1 LRGRSPKHA
10 RPGGAVLDR
19 RVEAVDS
26 ILIDTSVWVDF
37 YRGSPRAAG
46 VAGLLEDD
54 RVLMH
59 PWIAGE
65 LALGSLGRRRD
76 RVLADL
82 KLLPAARVVSD
93 DETME
98 FIEAHRLYSRGIG
111 WVDAQL
117 LGSALL
123 SDARFWTFDKPAAR
137 AAEALGLL
145 SDP

>member
-1 LRGRSPKHA
+1 M
-10 RPGGAVLDR
+10 
-19 RVEAVDS
+19 

-46 VAGLLEDD
+46 VASLLEEDQ
-54 RVLMH
+54 VLIH

-65 LALGSLGRRRD
+65 LALGHLGRRRD

-82 KLLPAARVVSD
+82 QLLPAAPVISD
-93 DETME
+93 DETMD
-98 FIEAHRLYSRGIG
+98 FIERRRLYNRGIG

-123 SDARFWTFDKPAAR
+123 SDAGFWTLDKPAVR

-145 SDP
+145 STP